1 MNADRHMNEDTGG
14 RGNGQV
20 RHAMRWCT
28 ELRLSGVGE
37 GPEEA
42 LYSLQE
48 AVEALMARCE
58 SAGTL
63 DQVMLEAGFLHRD
76 GAWMCL

>member
-1 MNADRHMNEDTGG
+1 MHRVRYRAEILPK
-14 RGNGQV
+14 GNGYV
-20 RHAMRWCT
+20 GRCP
-28 ELRLSGVGE
+28 ELKLSRVGT

-48 AVEALMARCE
+48 AVEALVDECE

-63 DQVMLEAGFLHRD
+63 DQVMVEAGFVQSD
-76 GAWMCL
+76 GTWISL